1 MSFAAMAAA
10 VCVLAAYSPE
20 PALALNEKE
29 AGNQYHQQLSREYK
43 VTKDARV
50 TELGKKVGEFSG
62 AYDVEYYAIDLGK
75 DDQPNA
81 FQTPYHIYATK
92 SLLKDFDDI
101 SLTYILAHE
110 MGHQVGHHLVKQN
123 KKNQT
128 IGIGAAILQTVFGI
142 GSSTLG
148 GYAINIA
155 GGALI
160 NKYSR
165 EQEQEADLF
174 GLEVIHDMGIPFA
187 KAADSFRKL
196 GGSSGGSRTM
206 NSLFGSHPLMKDRIG
221 RAETADKWLTMR
233 AADLYKS
240 DKQTIAVV
248 WPYMIE
254 KPLSANTQSLRDGLK
269 AQMSSAGYR
278 HAAPDGK
285 APIWAKMHRLEELD
299 PDDVGE
305 VASTLGAN
313 RLVVLKSVDK
323 KNKAKVAVL
332 SPGAS
337 KRSDVEWKDLKPQS
351 LASSILS
358 AAGQ

>member
-50 TELGKKVGEFSG
+50 TELGKKVGDFSG

-75 DDQPNA
+75 EDQPNA
-81 FQTPYHIYATK
+81 FQIPYHIYATK
-92 SLLKDFDDI
+92 SLLEKFDDI

-110 MGHQVGHHLVKQN
+110 MGHQVGHHLAKQN

-128 IGIGAAILQTVFGI
+128 IGIGAALLGAVLGV
-142 GSSTLG
+142 GSNSLG

-155 GGALI
+155 GGALV

-196 GGSSGGSRTM
+196 GGSSGGSRTL
-206 NSLFGSHPLMKDRIG
+206 NSVFGTHPLMKDRIG
-221 RAETADKWLTMR
+221 HAETADKWLFMR

-240 DKQTIAVV
+240 DKETVAVV

-254 KPLSANTQSLRDGLK
+254 KPLPANTQSLRDGLK
-269 AQMSSAGYR
+269 AQMTGAGYR
-278 HAAPDGK
+278 HSLPDGK

-299 PDDVGE
+299 PDDVKQT
-305 VASTLGAN
+305 AATLGAT
-313 RLVVLKSVDK
+313 RIVVLKSVDK
-323 KNKAKVAVL
+323 KNKAKAAL
-332 SPGAS
+332 LNPGTA
-337 KRSDVEWKDLKPQS
+337 KRADVEWKDVKPQS
-351 LASSILS
+351 LAASVI
-358 AAGQ
+358 AAAAQ